1 MIEISEAFYQWQQG
15 RSKLKIAESLGI
27 SRPTLRNYLNLA
39 LASGFSVSS
48 SAEEVAAIAR
58 SVQSA
63 VAGGRIFSAPVR
75 DAIALHEERI
85 KKLLS
90 EPDMTAKHV
99 LATSLLHRSTRRQTA
114 EEQESWTNSL
124 SVKPRSKPG
133 QRRPAASD
141 RHHLKL
147 DIFLS

>member
-99 LATSLLHRSTRRQTA
+99 LATSLLHRSTSTA
-114 EEQESWTNSL
+114 NGGGARIVDKFIERKTTL
-124 SVKPRSKPG
+124 KTG
-133 QRRPAASD
+133 AAPAS
-141 RHHLKL
+141 
-147 DIFLS
+147 S